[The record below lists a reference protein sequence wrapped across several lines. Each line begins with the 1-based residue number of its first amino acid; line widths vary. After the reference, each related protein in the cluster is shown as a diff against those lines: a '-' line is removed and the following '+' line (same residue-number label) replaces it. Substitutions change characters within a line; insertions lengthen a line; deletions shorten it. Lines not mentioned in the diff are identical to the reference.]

1 MSSLQSS
8 FPVYRSVGL
17 MVARDELE
25 FNLWETL
32 LENSGSPSPM
42 GSELLEEARVPTES
56 SNVRARSSFVF
67 DGVDRSVH
75 RSLLKGVG
83 LTDEDI
89 AKPLIA
95 VVNSW
100 NEIVPGHIHLDR
112 LASHVKKGIREAGGT
127 PLEFNTIGV
136 CDGIAM
142 GHEGMK
148 MSLPSRELIADSVE
162 VMVES
167 HGFDA
172 MVCLTTCDKID
183 PGMMMAA
190 ARIDIPTIFVLGGPM
205 EPGCPKWGKF
215 EGKTITVEE
224 MFKVPAMV
232 KSGEIS
238 EEEAKYLEDICCTGA
253 GACGG
258 MFTANSMQ
266 CLIEAIGMTLP
277 HMATTPSTGYE
288 RTRLAYESGKRI
300 MGLLEEGVKPSDILT
315 KTAFRN
321 AIAVDMALGG
331 STNTVLHLTAIAH
344 EAGIE
349 LNLDLFDEISKG
361 TPHLCNMAPSG
372 PNKINDLHD
381 AGGIPAVIKEL
392 GERIDGSALTVMG
405 SLSERLVKAKTIDS
419 SVIHSVADPVH
430 AEGGIAVLKGSLAPD
445 ASVAKVVAMSPKMME
460 FEGTAKVYDREEV
473 AVEAI
478 HRGEVGPGNVVVIRY
493 EGPRGGPGMREMLVA
508 TSTIVGYGL
517 EESVALLTDGRF
529 SGATAG
535 PCIGHIS
542 PEASAGGPIGLIE
555 DGDRIIIN
563 VPERRIDLDIS
574 AEELEARRKAWK
586 PLEPRVKKGYLA
598 RYASMVS
605 SADKGA
611 ILG

>member
-1 MSSLQSS
+1 
-8 FPVYRSVGL
+8 
-17 MVARDELE
+17 
-25 FNLWETL
+25 
-32 LENSGSPSPM
+32 M
-42 GSELLEEARVPTES
+42 GSVAVEEQISVS
-56 SNVRARSSFVF
+56 SKSDLRSRSSKVF
-67 DGVDRSVH
+67 DGVERSVH

-95 VVNSW
+95 VANSW
-100 NEIVPGHIHLDR
+100 NEIVPGHIHLDA
-112 LASHVKKGIREAGGT
+112 LAKMVKKGIVEAGGT

-142 GHEGMK
+142 GHEGMR

-162 VMVES
+162 IMVES

-190 ARIDIPTIFVLGGPM
+190 ARLDIPTIFVLGGPM

-215 EGKTITVEE
+215 EGKTITVQE
-224 MFKVPAMV
+224 MFMVPALV

-266 CLIEAIGMTLP
+266 CIIEAIGMTLP
-277 HMATTPSTGYE
+277 YMASAPPTGAD
-288 RTRLAYESGKRI
+288 RMRLAYESGRRL

-315 KTAFRN
+315 EVAFRN

-349 LNLDLFDEISKG
+349 LDLDLFNEISRR

-381 AGGIPAVIKEL
+381 AGGIPAVTKEL
-392 GERIDGSALTVMG
+392 GERVEGSALTVQG
-405 SLSERLVKAKTIDS
+405 FLSERLVKAKTIDS
-419 SVIHSVADPVH
+419 SVIHSIADPVH

-445 ASVAKVVAMSPKMME
+445 AAVAKVVAMSPKMME
-460 FEGTAKVYDREEV
+460 FEGAAKVYDREED

-478 HRGEVGPGNVVVIRY
+478 HRGDVSPGSVLVIRY

-555 DGDRIIIN
+555 DGDRIVIN
-563 VPERRIDLDIS
+563 VPERRIDLDVS
-574 AEELEARRKAWK
+574 AEVLEARRKDWK

-598 RYASMVS
+598 RYALMVS

>member
-1 MSSLQSS
+1 MSFSLIQS
-8 FPVYRSVGL
+8 
-17 MVARDELE
+17 
-25 FNLWETL
+25 NLWETL
-32 LENSGSPSPM
+32 LENSVAPSPM
-42 GSELLEEARVPTES
+42 GSTVLDETPQAGS
-56 SNVRARSSFVF
+56 SSVRARSSKVF
-67 DGVDRSVH
+67 DGVERSVH
-75 RSLLKGVG
+75 RSLLKGIG
-83 LTDEDI
+83 LTDSDI

-100 NEIVPGHIHLDR
+100 NEIVPGHIHLDG
-112 LASHVKKGIREAGGT
+112 LAKHVKKGIIEAGGT

-190 ARIDIPTIFVLGGPM
+190 ARINIPTIFVLGGPM

-215 EGKTITVEE
+215 EGQTITVQE

-232 KSGEIS
+232 MSGEIT

-277 HMATTPSTGYE
+277 YMASAPATGAH
-288 RTRLAYESGKRI
+288 RMRLAYESGRRI
-300 MGLLEEGVKPSDILT
+300 MGLLNEGVKPSDILT
-315 KTAFRN
+315 EAAFKN
-321 AIAVDMALGG
+321 AIAVDMAMGG

-344 EAGIE
+344 EAGIG
-349 LNLDLFDEISKG
+349 LDLDLFDEISRG
-361 TPHLCNMAPSG
+361 TPHLCNMAPAG
-372 PNKINDLHD
+372 TNKICDLHD

-392 GERIDGSALTVMG
+392 GERIDGSTLTIQG
-405 SLSERLVKAKTIDS
+405 PLSERLAKAKTIDS

-430 AEGGIAVLKGSLAPD
+430 PEGGIAILKGSLAPD

-460 FEGTAKVYDREEV
+460 FEGTAKVYDREED

-478 HRGEVGPGNVVVIRY
+478 HRGDVGPGNVVVIRY
-493 EGPRGGPGMREMLVA
+493 EGPKGGPGMREMLVA

-555 DGDRIIIN
+555 DGDRIVIN
-563 VPERRIDLDIS
+563 VPERRMDLDVS
-574 AEELEARRKAWK
+574 TEEMKARKKSWK
-586 PLEPRVKKGYLA
+586 PMDSQVKKGYLA
-598 RYASMVS
+598 RYAKLVS

>member
-1 MSSLQSS
+1 
-8 FPVYRSVGL
+8 
-17 MVARDELE
+17 
-25 FNLWETL
+25 
-32 LENSGSPSPM
+32 M
-42 GSELLEEARVPTES
+42 GSIAVEEQVSASAKSGLR
-56 SNVRARSSFVF
+56 RRSSKVF
-67 DGVDRSVH
+67 DGVERSVH

-89 AKPLIA
+89 AKPLVA
-95 VVNSW
+95 VANSW
-100 NEIVPGHIHLDR
+100 NEIVPGHIHLDA
-112 LASHVKKGIREAGGT
+112 LAKMVKKGVVEAGGT

-190 ARIDIPTIFVLGGPM
+190 ARLDIPTIFVLGGPM

-215 EGKTITVEE
+215 EGKTITVQE
-224 MFKVPAMV
+224 MFMVPALV

-277 HMATTPSTGYE
+277 YMASAPPTGAD
-288 RTRLAYESGKRI
+288 RMRLAYESGRRV

-315 KTAFRN
+315 EAAFRN
-321 AIAVDMALGG
+321 AIVVDMALGG

-349 LNLDLFDEISKG
+349 LDLDLFNDISRR
-361 TPHLCNMAPSG
+361 TPHLCNMAPAG

-392 GERIDGSALTVMG
+392 GERIDGSVLTVHG
-405 SLSERLVKAKTIDS
+405 SLSERLVKAITIDS
-419 SVIHSVADPVH
+419 SVIHSVTDPVH
-430 AEGGIAVLKGSLAPD
+430 AEGGIAILKGSLAPD
-445 ASVAKVVAMSPKMME
+445 AAVAKVVAMSPKMME
-460 FEGTAKVYDREEV
+460 FEGTAKVYDREED

-478 HRGEVGPGNVVVIRY
+478 HRGEVGSGSVLVIRY

-555 DGDRIIIN
+555 DGDRIVIN
-563 VPERRIDLDIS
+563 VPERRIDLDVS
-574 AEELEARRKAWK
+574 PKELEARRKHWK
-586 PLEPRVKKGYLA
+586 PLEPKVKKGYLA

>member
-1 MSSLQSS
+1 
-8 FPVYRSVGL
+8 
-17 MVARDELE
+17 
-25 FNLWETL
+25 
-32 LENSGSPSPM
+32 
-42 GSELLEEARVPTES
+42 
-56 SNVRARSSFVF
+56 
-67 DGVDRSVH
+67 
-75 RSLLKGVG
+75 
-83 LTDEDI
+83 
-89 AKPLIA
+89 
-95 VVNSW
+95 
-100 NEIVPGHIHLDR
+100 
-112 LASHVKKGIREAGGT
+112 
-127 PLEFNTIGV
+127 
-136 CDGIAM
+136 
-142 GHEGMK
+142 
-148 MSLPSRELIADSVE
+148 MSLPSREIIADSVE
-162 VMVES
+162 IMVES

-215 EGKTITVEE
+215 EGKTITVQE
-224 MFKVPAMV
+224 MFMVPALV

-277 HMATTPSTGYE
+277 YMASVSATGAH
-288 RTRLAYESGKRI
+288 RVRLAYESGRRI
-300 MGLLEEGVKPSDILT
+300 MKLLEEGVKPSDILT
-315 KTAFRN
+315 ETAFRN
-321 AIAVDMALGG
+321 VIAVDMALGG

-344 EAGIE
+344 EVGIK
-349 LNLDLFDEISKG
+349 LDLDLFDEISKG
-361 TPHLCNMAPSG
+361 TPHICNMAPAG

-392 GERIDGSALTVMG
+392 GKRIDRSTLTVQG
-405 SLSERLVKAKTIDS
+405 SLSERLVKAKVINS
-419 SVIHSVADPVH
+419 KVIHSVDDPVH
-430 AEGGIAVLKGSLAPD
+430 TEGGIAILKGSLAPD
-445 ASVAKVVAMSPKMME
+445 AAVAKVVAMSPKMML
-460 FEGTAKVYDREEV
+460 FEGTAKVYDREED

-478 HRGEVGPGNVVVIRY
+478 HRGEVGSGNVLVIRY

-517 EESVALLTDGRF
+517 EESVALITDGRF

-555 DGDRIIIN
+555 DGDRVIIN
-563 VPERRIDLDIS
+563 IPERKIDLDVS
-574 AEELEARRKAWK
+574 TEDLEVRRKNWK

>member
-1 MSSLQSS
+1 
-8 FPVYRSVGL
+8 
-17 MVARDELE
+17 
-25 FNLWETL
+25 
-32 LENSGSPSPM
+32 M
-42 GSELLEEARVPTES
+42 GSTVLDETPQTGS
-56 SNVRARSSFVF
+56 SSVRARSSKVY
-67 DGVDRSVH
+67 DGIERSVH
-75 RSLLKGVG
+75 RSLLKGMG
-83 LTDEDI
+83 LTDSDI

-100 NEIVPGHIHLDR
+100 NEIVPGHIHLDG
-112 LASHVKKGIREAGGT
+112 LAKHVKKGIIEAGGT

-142 GHEGMK
+142 GHKGMK

-190 ARIDIPTIFVLGGPM
+190 ARINIPTIFVLGGPM

-215 EGKTITVEE
+215 EGQTITVQE

-232 KSGEIS
+232 MSGEIT

-277 HMATTPSTGYE
+277 YMASAPATGAH
-288 RTRLAYESGKRI
+288 RMRLAYESGRRI
-300 MGLLEEGVKPSDILT
+300 MGLLTEGIKPSDILT
-315 KTAFRN
+315 ETAFKN
-321 AIAVDMALGG
+321 AIAVDMAIGG

-344 EAGIE
+344 EAGIG
-349 LNLDLFDEISKG
+349 LDLDLFDAISRG
-361 TPHLCNMAPSG
+361 TPHLCNMAPAG
-372 PNKINDLHD
+372 PNKICDLHD

-392 GERIDGSALTVMG
+392 GERIDGSTLTIQG
-405 SLSERLVKAKTIDS
+405 PLSERLAKAKTIDS

-430 AEGGIAVLKGSLAPD
+430 PEGGIAVLKGSLAPN

-460 FEGTAKVYDREEV
+460 FEGTAKVYDREED

-478 HRGEVGPGNVVVIRY
+478 HRGDVGPGNVVVIRY
-493 EGPRGGPGMREMLVA
+493 EGPKGGPGMREMLVA

-563 VPERRIDLDIS
+563 VPERRIDLDVS
-574 AEELEARRKAWK
+574 SEVMEARRKSWK
-586 PLEPRVKKGYLA
+586 PLDSRVKKGYLA
-598 RYASMVS
+598 RYAKLVS

>member
-1 MSSLQSS
+1 
-8 FPVYRSVGL
+8 
-17 MVARDELE
+17 
-25 FNLWETL
+25 
-32 LENSGSPSPM
+32 M
-42 GSELLEEARVPTES
+42 GSALVEETQVTNNS
-56 SNVRARSSFVF
+56 SNIRERSSFVF
-67 DGVDRSVH
+67 DGIDRSVH

-83 LTDEDI
+83 LTDDDI
-89 AKPLIA
+89 VKPLIA

-100 NEIVPGHIHLDR
+100 NEIVPGHIHLDS
-112 LASHVKKGIREAGGT
+112 LASHVKKGIVAAGGT

-142 GHEGMK
+142 GHEGMM
-148 MSLPSRELIADSVE
+148 MSLPSRELIADSIE

-215 EGKTITVEE
+215 EGQYITVQE
-224 MFKVPAMV
+224 MFKVPALV
-232 KSGEIS
+232 KSGEIT

-277 HMATTPSTGYE
+277 YMASAPANGAD
-288 RTRLAYESGKRI
+288 RMRLAYESGKRI
-300 MGLLEEGVKPSDILT
+300 IGLLEEKVKPSDILT
-315 KTAFRN
+315 ETGFRN

-344 EAGIE
+344 EVGIE
-349 LNLDLFDEISKG
+349 IDLDLFDEISRE
-361 TPHLCNMAPSG
+361 TPHLCNMAPAGSY
-372 PNKINDLHD
+372 KINDLHD
-381 AGGIPAVIKEL
+381 AGGIPAVINEL
-392 GERIDGSALTVMG
+392 GERIDRSALTVQG
-405 SLSERLVKAKTIDS
+405 SLSKRLVNAKIIDQEVIR
-419 SVIHSVADPVH
+419 SVENPVH
-430 AEGGIAVLKGSLAPD
+430 QEGGIAVLKGTLAPN
-445 ASVAKVVAMSPKMME
+445 ASVAKIAAMSPKMMK
-460 FEGTAKVYDREEV
+460 FDGIARVFNREED
-473 AVEAI
+473 AVDAI
-478 HRGEVGPGNVVVIRY
+478 NRGDIKPGTVIVIRY
-493 EGPRGGPGMREMLVA
+493 EGPQGGPGMREMLVA

-529 SGATAG
+529 SGASAG

-555 DGDRIIIN
+555 DGDIIQIDVLNRKLDLN
-563 VPERRIDLDIS
+563 VS
-574 AEELEARRKAWK
+574 TEEIEIRRKKWK
-586 PLEPRVKKGYLA
+586 PIDPKVKKGYLA
-598 RYASMVS
+598 RYAAQVS

-611 ILG
+611 ILR

>member
-1 MSSLQSS
+1 
-8 FPVYRSVGL
+8 
-17 MVARDELE
+17 
-25 FNLWETL
+25 
-32 LENSGSPSPM
+32 M
-42 GSELLEEARVPTES
+42 GSTILDES
-56 SNVRARSSFVF
+56 PQAKSSGVRARSSKVF
-67 DGVDRSVH
+67 DGVERSVH
-75 RSLLKGVG
+75 RSLLKGIG
-83 LTDEDI
+83 LTDSDI

-100 NEIVPGHIHLDR
+100 NEIVPGHIHLDG
-112 LASHVKKGIREAGGT
+112 LAKHVKKGIIEAGGT

-190 ARIDIPTIFVLGGPM
+190 ARINIPTIFVLGGPM

-215 EGKTITVEE
+215 EGKTITVQE
-224 MFKVPAMV
+224 MFKVPALVM
-232 KSGEIS
+232 SGEIT
-238 EEEAKYLEDICCTGA
+238 EEEGKYLEDICCTGA

-277 HMATTPSTGYE
+277 YMASAPATGAH
-288 RTRLAYESGKRI
+288 RMRLAYESGRRI
-300 MGLLEEGVKPSDILT
+300 MRLLEDGVKPSDILT
-315 KTAFRN
+315 EVAFKN
-321 AIAVDMALGG
+321 AIAVDMAMGG

-349 LNLDLFDEISKG
+349 LDLDLFDEISRG
-361 TPHLCNMAPSG
+361 TPHLCNMAPAG
-372 PNKINDLHD
+372 PNKICDLHD
-381 AGGIPAVIKEL
+381 AGGIPAVTKEL
-392 GERIDGSALTVMG
+392 GERIDGSSLTVQG
-405 SLSERLVKAKTIDS
+405 PLFERLAKAKTIDS
-419 SVIHSVADPVH
+419 SIIHSVADPVH

-460 FEGTAKVYDREEV
+460 FEGTAKVYDKEED

-478 HRGEVGPGNVVVIRY
+478 HSGDVGPGNVVVIRY
-493 EGPRGGPGMREMLVA
+493 EGPKGGPGMREMLVA

-517 EESVALLTDGRF
+517 DESVALITDGRF

-555 DGDRIIIN
+555 DGDRIVIN
-563 VPERRIDLDIS
+563 VPERRIDLDVS
-574 AEELEARRKAWK
+574 TEEMEARKKSWK
-586 PLEPRVKKGYLA
+586 PLDSRVKKGYLA
-598 RYASMVS
+598 RYAKLVS

>member
-1 MSSLQSS
+1 
-8 FPVYRSVGL
+8 
-17 MVARDELE
+17 
-25 FNLWETL
+25 
-32 LENSGSPSPM
+32 M
-42 GSELLEEARVPTES
+42 GSAILDEASAQAAS
-56 SNVRARSSFVF
+56 SGVRARSSKVY
-67 DGVDRSVH
+67 DGVERSVH

-83 LTDEDI
+83 LSDQDLR
-89 AKPLIA
+89 KPLIA

-100 NEIVPGHIHLDR
+100 NEIVPGHIHLDS
-112 LASHVKKGIREAGGT
+112 LAKHVKKGIIEAGGT

-215 EGKTITVEE
+215 KGKTITVQE
-224 MFKVPAMV
+224 MFMVPALV

-277 HMATTPSTGYE
+277 YMASAPATGAH
-288 RTRLAYESGKRI
+288 RMRLAYESGRRI

-315 KTAFRN
+315 ETGFRN

-344 EAGIE
+344 EAGID
-349 LNLDLFDEISKG
+349 LDLDLFNEISKG
-361 TPHLCNMAPSG
+361 TPHLCNMAPAG

-381 AGGIPAVIKEL
+381 AGGIPAVTKEL
-392 GERIDGSALTVMG
+392 GERVDRSVLTVQG
-405 SLSERLVKAKTIDS
+405 LLSERLVKAKTIDS
-419 SVIHSVADPVH
+419 SVIHSVEDPVH
-430 AEGGIAVLKGSLAPD
+430 AEGGIAILKGSLAPD

-460 FEGTAKVYDREEV
+460 FEGTAKVYNREED

-478 HRGEVGPGNVVVIRY
+478 HRGEVGPGSVVVIRY

-529 SGATAG
+529 SGATSG

-555 DGDRIIIN
+555 EGDRIIIN
-563 VPERRIDLDIS
+563 VPERRIDLDVS
-574 AEELEARRKAWK
+574 AEELEARRKNWK
-586 PLEPRVKKGYLA
+586 PLEPRVTKGYLA

-611 ILG
+611 VLG